1 MNARVLTF
9 LIIGLFGILNFAQAQ
24 SSFNNQYSLNNDL
37 LPNDV
42 LFLKGRNIGV
52 SYKNTVLVNSLNGN
66 SPHLLNAFFTN
77 NIGIRHPR
85 KTQRTYFS
93 YGLGMSDFKYG
104 GVFSNFSGKAIFGM
118 RYNLDGI
125 GDWRDNND
133 HLSFAGEVSMSQ
145 VQYTGIDANSFVWDN
160 ADPLLFGS
168 LPLEQ
173 YVHYKVGVGL
183 NKSIAKYKDNFFNIS
198 DYLRF
203 AFGIKSFVP
212 EFSTHDLD
220 EQIQFFGRVNY
231 CFSYFK
237 KGFNYGGRLI
247 YQPLSVFSIQVPYSF
262 LSSNTFRISPGFQMP
277 LNFKHSNSFN
287 SSAIRIGVGY
297 SFNKYMGQNTHG
309 ISFSCGFEWNKLERR
324 EIVKLQRVIAD
335 VNLSQGLGNLAFYN
349 GQEVNFVYN
358 TDFKWDDLKEKSQ
371 KLEKIVANANNL
383 IYAGQYKDAEVLIE
397 SANAQLQLMSES
409 PFYASF
415 SGKEKYIGLVD
426 KLTELHSSL
435 IIETV
440 EIAGREWA
448 TKNCN
453 IVENMSYASNW
464 NAWKDYCE
472 NGVPAYCYFNWN
484 EANKNLGCIYNQF
497 VLGKVELRE
506 GWRIANTADW
516 NSLIDFSTKRQAK
529 IEYPLDYYC
538 LKCELSKLKNLST
551 IQCGALSDGE
561 FDLKM
566 YGFLNFN
573 GTFKGGE
580 SVAIWS
586 TVANSPSKSAFF
598 IKDQV
603 LVRAAMEP
611 GAYNSE
617 IIDPG
622 DLEIPGPSKVQKL
635 SKLYGFYIRLVK
647 E

>member
-1 MNARVLTF
+1 
-9 LIIGLFGILNFAQAQ
+9 
-24 SSFNNQYSLNNDL
+24 
-37 LPNDV
+37 
-42 LFLKGRNIGV
+42 
-52 SYKNTVLVNSLNGN
+52 
-66 SPHLLNAFFTN
+66 
-77 NIGIRHPR
+77 
-85 KTQRTYFS
+85 
-93 YGLGMSDFKYG
+93 
-104 GVFSNFSGKAIFGM
+104 
-118 RYNLDGI
+118 
-125 GDWRDNND
+125 
-133 HLSFAGEVSMSQ
+133 
-145 VQYTGIDANSFVWDN
+145 
-160 ADPLLFGS
+160 
-168 LPLEQ
+168 
-173 YVHYKVGVGL
+173 
-183 NKSIAKYKDNFFNIS
+183 
-198 DYLRF
+198 
-203 AFGIKSFVP
+203 
-212 EFSTHDLD
+212 
-220 EQIQFFGRVNY
+220 
-231 CFSYFK
+231 
-237 KGFNYGGRLI
+237 
-247 YQPLSVFSIQVPYSF
+247 
-262 LSSNTFRISPGFQMP
+262 
-277 LNFKHSNSFN
+277 
-287 SSAIRIGVGY
+287 
-297 SFNKYMGQNTHG
+297 MGQNTHG

>member
-9 LIIGLFGILNFAQAQ
+9 LIIGLFGVLNFAQAQ

-37 LPNDV
+37 LPNDM

-93 YGLGMSDFKYG
+93 YGLGMSDFKHG
-104 GVFSNFSGKAIFGM
+104 GVFSNFSGKAIFGV
-118 RYNLDGI
+118 RHNLDGI

-145 VQYTGIDANSFVWDN
+145 VQFTGIDASSFVWDN

-173 YVHYKVGVGL
+173 YVHYKVGVGF
-183 NKSIAKYKDNFFNIS
+183 NKSIWRYKNYVP

-212 EFSTHDLD
+212 EFSTRDLV

-231 CFSYFK
+231 SFSSFDN
-237 KGFNYGGRLI
+237 GFDCGGRLM
-247 YQPLSVFSIQVPYSF
+247 YQPLSNPTIQVPFSF
-262 LSSNTFRISPGFQMP
+262 LSSNTFRISPGFQML
-277 LNFKHSNSFN
+277 LNTKHANSFN

-297 SFNKYMGQNTHG
+297 SFNKYMGLNTHG
-309 ISFSCGFEWNKLERR
+309 VSFSFGFEWNKLERKD
-324 EIVKLQRVIAD
+324 IVKLQRVNAD

-358 TDFKWDDLKEKSQ
+358 TDFRWDDLKEKSQ

-383 IYAGQYKDAEVLIE
+383 IYAGQYKDAEALIE

-415 SGKEKYIGLVD
+415 GAKEKYVGLVD
-426 KLTELHSSL
+426 KLTELYSSL

-440 EIAGREWA
+440 EIAGREWS

-453 IVENMSYASNW
+453 IVENISYASNW
-464 NAWKDYCE
+464 NVWKDYCE
-472 NGVPAYCYFNWN
+472 KGVPAYCYFNWN

-516 NSLIDFSTKRQAK
+516 NSLIDFSKKSQAK
-529 IEYPLDYYC
+529 IEYPMDYYC
-538 LKCELSKLKNLST
+538 LKCELSKLKNLSP
-551 IQCGALSDGE
+551 IQCGASSDGE

-566 YGFLNFN
+566 SGFLNFN

-586 TVANSPSKSAFF
+586 TVANSPSKSAFL

-603 LVRAAMEP
+603 LVRDAIDVGGYNCEIINSGDLVIP
-611 GAYNSE
+611 GA
-617 IIDPG
+617 D
-622 DLEIPGPSKVQKL
+622 KVQKL